1 MLSPSTTK
9 LSEQTLKD
17 CISVRRIYVLIL
29 ALMQQLAKRMTNNQF
44 IAIDVKTKERTIE
57 IAVVTQITFL

>member
-29 ALMQQLAKRMTNNQF
+29 ALMQKLAKRMTNNQF

-57 IAVVTQITFL
+57 IAVFTQITFL

>member
-1 MLSPSTTK
+1 MLSPSTAK

-29 ALMQQLAKRMTNNQF
+29 ALMQQSAKRMTNNQF

-57 IAVVTQITFL
+57 IAVFTQITFL

>member
-17 CISVRRIYVLIL
+17 CISVRRIHVLIL